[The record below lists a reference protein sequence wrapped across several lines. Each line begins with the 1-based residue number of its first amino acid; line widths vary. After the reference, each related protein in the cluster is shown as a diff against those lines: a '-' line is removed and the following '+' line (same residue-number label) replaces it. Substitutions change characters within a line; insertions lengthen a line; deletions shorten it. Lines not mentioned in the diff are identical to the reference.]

1 MSARESSTRP
11 LDPPPSKPVAENICT
26 VVVNDWVNDLYKH
39 LVLDAPPCALTV
51 APGQYFHLLC
61 PASGGDTPFLR
72 RPMSVY
78 RIDRDN
84 GRVEFLYKVLGPGTR
99 GMAALVPGEPF
110 DIMGPVGVGFT
121 LDPAWR
127 HIVVLGRGVGLA
139 TLAPLAQAAQA
150 QGIGLTAILS
160 ARNPDYV
167 MSIDLFEACGAEVI
181 ALTDSEGTSAVE
193 TVETI
198 LERLIAERRADAFFT
213 CGSNRLLMLM
223 QRLGAKHGVPGQVAL
238 EQQMA
243 CALGMCLCCVRP
255 IRAGDHVVH
264 ERVCWD
270 GPVFDLQAVISW

>member
-1 MSARESSTRP
+1 
-11 LDPPPSKPVAENICT
+11 VAENICT
-26 VVVNDWVNDLYKH
+26 VVVNDWINDLYKH
-39 LVLDAPPCALTV
+39 LVLDAPPAALGA
-51 APGQYFHLLC
+51 APGQFFHQLC
-61 PASGGDTPFLR
+61 PATGGGTPSLR

-84 GRVEFLYKVLGPGTR
+84 GRVELLYKVLGPGIR
-99 GMAALVPGEPF
+99 GIATLVSGTPF
-110 DIMGPVGVGFT
+110 DIIGPVEIGFT

-139 TLAPLAQAAQA
+139 TLAPLAQAAQER
-150 QGIGLTAILS
+150 GISLAAIPS
-160 ARNPDYV
+160 ARNPGYV
-167 MSIDLFEACGAEVI
+167 MSIDLFEADGAEVI

-198 LERLIAERRADAFFT
+198 MERLIAERRADAFFT
-213 CGSNRLLMLM
+213 CGSNRLFMLM

-243 CALGMCLCCVRP
+243 CALCMCRCCVRP

-270 GPVFDLQAVISW
+270 GPVFDLQTVISW